1 MNWPLLGTIAAR
13 IVLAGALIFA
23 LLADNQGSWA
33 DDADPTSEHF
43 GPVSKEMIYRL
54 REQAQPQPEMD
65 IATAPKTGQAAGA
78 GAVDPRSALASFA
91 CVVDGYGSVRPIS
104 RANLPTLAFAS
115 RAPGSRVLEIFYNP
129 SWMNAFRQP
138 TRLFWLEHECSHH
151 RLRHTQSKTEK
162 SLNCQAREEDAAD
175 CEAIVTMAD
184 PNRRTIDARGFQD
197 VERDVSL
204 LPGGDGVHR
213 KGTDRVQLLRSCL
226 SDRKLA
232 AQIMD
237 AGC

>member
-1 MNWPLLGTIAAR
+1 L
-13 IVLAGALIFA
+13 VGALIFA
-23 LLADNQGSWA
+23 LLADNQGSRA
-33 DDADPTSEHF
+33 DDAEPATAPL
-43 GPVSKEMIYRL
+43 GPVSKETIHRL

-65 IATAPKTGQAAGA
+65 IATAPRRGRTAGA
-78 GAVDPRSALASFA
+78 GVVDPRSALANFA
-91 CVVDGYGSVRPIS
+91 CVVDGYGPVRPIS
-104 RANLPTLAFAS
+104 RADLPTLAFAS

-129 SWMNAFRQP
+129 SWMNTFRQS

-184 PNRRTIDARGFQD
+184 PTRRTIDARGFQD
-197 VERDVSL
+197 VEYDVSL

-226 SDRKLA
+226 GDRKWA

-237 AGC
+237 ARC